1 MRDVEKIID
10 EVNGT
15 MAIEGMPLTEE
26 DREML
31 RECITGKTS
40 YDDMVKKLVLKYTVP
55 PKEK

>member
-1 MRDVEKIID
+1 MDRIEKIIG

-26 DREML
+26 DKARL

-40 YDDMVKKLVLKYTVP
+40 YDEMVKRLVKKHTVGAGR
-55 PKEK
+55 

>member
-1 MRDVEKIID
+1 MRDVEKIIG

-15 MAIEGMPLTEE
+15 MAMEGMPLTDE

-40 YDDMVKKLVLKYTVP
+40 TDEMIKRLVKRYTVVVP
-55 PKEK
+55 EK